1 MRLSDNRR
9 RRGLPSLDVLVC
21 LTSHRRRDNSI
32 SCRRRR
38 GRPAAANVGLA
49 PSPRTLAPLETTVAD
64 VCLPVLDLNPYLTLN
79 RSSNFVLNNPT
90 LTPHTNPNSIT
101 LIPNLHP
108 KQGAYVGDGDF
119 RGHICPVGRG
129 KCPVMSCCCCW
140 VVDYCAVAVRIDKR
154 LTPGDTR
161 SHKCGTFAPSPRTP
175 PSGNHHR

>member
-32 SCRRRR
+32 SCRRRS

-79 RSSNFVLNNPT
+79 RSSNSVLNNPT

-108 KQGAYVGDGDF
+108 KQGHMLATVIFGGIF
-119 RGHICPVGRG
+119 
-129 KCPVMSCCCCW
+129 
-140 VVDYCAVAVRIDKR
+140 VR
-154 LTPGDTR
+154 LGGGNVR
-161 SHKCGTFAPSPRTP
+161 SRAAAAAGWWTTVLSPSA
-175 PSGNHHR
+175 